1 MGHCAAHCFT
11 VQLIFVYSLSSF
23 GVIMQAKHTDYIKVK
38 SQDLS
43 GSALNWA
50 VALCEHKQR
59 FIIQGMPS
67 FDSNTKRVYKTESLR
82 SIGVNFTPSA
92 SWSDGGPIIERE
104 EIHLLRTHDQWI
116 ASIKC
121 SDRLSDWRIIE
132 MAQTPL
138 VAAMRCYVVNR
149 LGNEFEVP
157 ACLIE

>member
-1 MGHCAAHCFT
+1 
-11 VQLIFVYSLSSF
+11 
-23 GVIMQAKHTDYIKVK
+23 MQAKQTADYIQVK

-50 VALCEHKQR
+50 VALCEHKQE
-59 FIIQGMPS
+59 MPC
-67 FDSNTKRVYKTESLR
+67 FDNDTNRVYKTESLR
-82 SIGVNFTPSA
+82 SIGVNFTPSS

-104 EIHLLRTHDQWI
+104 EIHLLRAYGQWI

-121 SDRLSDWRIIE
+121 GDRLSDWRILA

-149 LGNEFEVP
+149 LGSAFEVP